1 MGGVTTAFS
10 YGCYALLLFLGLN
23 YAIASLG
30 ALVLGILFGFK
41 SQSTLVFAS
50 HDNRLIWRFAGCWLV
65 VYLGNVTFIR
75 TLTSLHLNAYVAGA
89 LAIPVNAT
97 LSYLLQRFVVF
108 RRPTPS
114 DRTRAIAASREER
127 HGSTR

>member
-1 MGGVTTAFS
+1 MGGVTTGFS
-10 YGCYALLLFLGLN
+10 YGVYALLLFLGLN
-23 YAIASLG
+23 YALASLG

-50 HDNRLIWRFAGCWLV
+50 HDNRLIWRFTGCWLL

-75 TLTSLHLNAYVAGA
+75 ALTSLHINAYVAGA

-108 RRPTPS
+108 RRPGHS
-114 DRTRAIAASREER
+114 DRTRVIAASPGASRD
-127 HGSTR
+127 STR